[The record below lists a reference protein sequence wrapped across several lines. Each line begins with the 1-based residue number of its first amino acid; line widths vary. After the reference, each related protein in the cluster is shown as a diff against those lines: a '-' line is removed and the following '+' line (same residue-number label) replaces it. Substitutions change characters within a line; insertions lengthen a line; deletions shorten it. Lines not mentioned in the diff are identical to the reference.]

1 MCAESIASIY
11 DVTFSTYKDICV
23 CVCVCSSPDGGR
35 DCEVEAE
42 GEPCGRD
49 CN

>member
-1 MCAESIASIY
+1 MCAENIASIY
-11 DVTFSTYKDICV
+11 DVFLHIKIFV
-23 CVCVCSSPDGGR
+23 CVGSSPDGGR